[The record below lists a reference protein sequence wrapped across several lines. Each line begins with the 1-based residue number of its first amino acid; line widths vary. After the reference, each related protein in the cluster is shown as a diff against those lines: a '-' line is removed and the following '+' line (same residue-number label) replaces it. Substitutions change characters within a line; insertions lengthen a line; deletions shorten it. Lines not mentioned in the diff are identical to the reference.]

1 VLDPRRLRALRAV
14 AAHGSIAAAA
24 SALGYTPSAVSQ
36 SVAAME
42 RYLDLQLVERTP
54 RGVTVTPA
62 GRRLVEH
69 ADVILAHLDAAEGE
83 ARALK
88 DGEAAGRL
96 ALGTLPSAGALV
108 ARAARELLRARPQTE
123 LRILETDPVHALARL
138 RAGALDIALTYRYA
152 GVQDERPSWLEDLPL
167 LEEPVLAVLPAGHR
181 LAVGDGA
188 LRLAELAGERFIAEP
203 QPDLRPFT
211 VVACRAAGFTP
222 PIAAASSDYEITLAL
237 VADGLGVAL
246 VPRLAVRDLPGIAV
260 RPLAA
265 PALTRELRAATRVGT
280 ARVPGVAALLG
291 ALRRAARGGDGRV
304 ADAA

>member
-1 VLDPRRLRALRAV
+1 V

-24 SALGYTPSAVSQ
+24 SALGYTASAVSQ

-88 DGEAAGRL
+88 DGEVAGRL
-96 ALGTLPSAGALV
+96 ALGTLPGTGALV

-123 LRILETDPVHALARL
+123 LRILETDPVHALAGL
-138 RAGALDIALTYRYA
+138 RAGALDIALISRHA
-152 GVQDERPSWLEDLPL
+152 GVQDERPSWLEELPL

-181 LAVGDGA
+181 LAGADAGDDGDGAGAGA
-188 LRLAELAGERFIAEP
+188 LRLADLAGERFIAEP
-203 QPDLRPFT
+203 QPDRRPFT

-222 PIAAASSDYEITLAL
+222 RIAAASSDHEITLAL

-246 VPRLAVRDLPGIAV
+246 VPRLAVRELPGIAV
-260 RPLAA
+260 RPVAA
-265 PALTRELRAATRVGT
+265 PALTRELLAATRVGT
-280 ARVPGVAALLG
+280 ARMPGVAAMLG